1 MYSFCGALKASAGAN
16 AVNFYNG
23 GIRNDG
29 TIFWDENLKKKLKN
43 RDSRAQLWK
52 NYRSGVKKVKPG
64 VAHSVL
70 TSDINEE
77 AVVRAYTVRCL
88 LFNV

>member
-43 RDSRAQLWK
+43 KDSTREPSCGKIIDVVLK
-52 NYRSGVKKVKPG
+52 RSSLELLTLFLHQILTKK
-64 VAHSVL
+64 L
-70 TSDINEE
+70 
-77 AVVRAYTVRCL
+77 
-88 LFNV
+88 